1 MLNYGISSFVLKK
14 IAITSMLI
22 DHVGAVFFPQYI
34 VFRIIG
40 RLAFPIFCF
49 LLMQGYFHTKNIYK
63 YGFRLFI
70 FSLIS
75 EIPFD
80 LAFNN
85 SIFYKESQNVFFTLL
100 IGLIVIYFCEKRKSM
115 VSKLMI
121 CAIGMVVAIF
131 LNTDY
136 SLYGILLIF
145 IFYIFRENK
154 IYYSFGTIIANIMA
168 IGNIQMFSVF
178 SLIPIL
184 LYNGKKGFGSLKYI
198 FYIFYP
204 LHLLILYFL
213 NNHL

>member
-100 IGLIVIYFCEKRKSM
+100 IGLIVIYFCEKQKSM

-145 IFYIFRENK
+145 IFYIFRKNK